1 MPGQTVHFMF
11 SLAEDHMP
19 VLAGAARR
27 LHEPDGHAITHACA
41 GFDDEPPHVA
51 VIRAAVLVGG
61 DVLER
66 AEQLRVE
73 LAVEAGVSVD
83 AVGIYAIC

>member
-1 MPGQTVHFMF
+1 
-11 SLAEDHMP
+11 
-19 VLAGAARR
+19 
-27 LHEPDGHAITHACA
+27 
-41 GFDDEPPHVA
+41 